1 MTLASYI
8 PDSLFEGTTQSTGR
22 SPPPNKLIKLCVW
35 MVVIAI
41 KK

>member
-22 SPPPNKLIKLCVW
+22 TPQLCVW